1 MTTTINASNSGSGGL
16 VQTADAS
23 GVLALQTAGTTALTI
38 DTSQNVGIGTTSPAV
53 NLEVKG
59 SSGQNIYVSYTGG
72 SQLRL
77 KSDSGD
83 SGVGTTGATP
93 LLFLINNAE
102 KARIDTSGN
111 VLVGTTGQIKSSKQ
125 SIYSGATNATTY
137 NTASYQ
143 GGSVLTIQNQQTTSV
158 STSATVI
165 ATTGIY
171 ATLALVYG
179 SDGTNRFQ
187 DLIMVGLATGTVNV
201 INSFTVGGTPAS
213 RTYSQS
219 ASTYRLAMGSG
230 TYTIQFSGLSQGD

>member
-23 GVLALQTAGTTALTI
+23 GVLALQTAGTTAVTI